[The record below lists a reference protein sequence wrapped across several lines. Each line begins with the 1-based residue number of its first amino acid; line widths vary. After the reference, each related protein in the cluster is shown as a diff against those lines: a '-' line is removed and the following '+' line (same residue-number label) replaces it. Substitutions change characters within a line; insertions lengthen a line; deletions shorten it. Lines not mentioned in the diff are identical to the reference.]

1 MKDLKSFILESG
13 EFEAL
18 PREFKWRPNSTYFY
32 FNPELEVYGFCT
44 EDEIKSL
51 ANEDPD
57 FGEDAEIILNMSVGE
72 IHSPD
77 GGINQY
83 VRIKK

>member
-13 EFEAL
+13 EYEAL

-32 FNPELEVYGFCT
+32 FNPDEEVYGFCT
-44 EDEIKSL
+44 ADEINSI
-51 ANEDPD
+51 AAENPD
-57 FGEDAEIILNMSVGE
+57 FASDAEIILNMPVGE
-72 IHSPD
+72 IYSPD